1 MEGRGSK
8 RSIIVAALA
17 ALLCALAVSMAMG
30 PSTLLLAEE
39 TTEETTTDDS
49 SSSTDDGGS
58 TDEGTGSTN
67 EDDSSTGSTSGDET
81 NSESN
86 SDDTNSDDTES
97 GDTTEGDGTSSEEGS
112 SSSGDTGD
120 DSSTDESSTDD
131 AEEETTTT
139 AHAYT
144 YYTFIDADGDEYLIV
159 MRDDWSYVVLEEVTD
174 GVGGVT
180 WGYDVSDNGDGTYT
194 LTKIDADASDLF
206 HAEYIVYL
214 GDDGIVYEVVDTEEE
229 TTEATESDEETLAQ
243 TGDGASTMVAGV
255 ASMGAIALAAGVLA
269 GKRRKA

>member
-1 MEGRGSK
+1 MEGKTSK

-30 PSTLLLAEE
+30 PRTLLLASFG
-39 TTEETTTDDS
+39 DS
-49 SSSTDDGGS
+49 SGNESTDTNTDG
-58 TDEGTGSTN
+58 
-67 EDDSSTGSTSGDET
+67 
-81 NSESN
+81 SN
-86 SDDTNSDDTES
+86 SSGDTNSDSSGNESTGNESTDTNTDDS
-97 GDTTEGDGTSSEEGS
+97 N
-112 SSSGDTGD
+112 SSGDTGD

-139 AHAYT
+139 EHAYT

-180 WGYDVSDNGDGTYT
+180 WGYDVSDNGDGSYT

-243 TGDGASTMVAGV
+243 TGDSTFTMVAGA
-255 ASMGAIALAAGVLA
+255 ASMGAIALAAGVLSS
-269 GKRRKA
+269 KRRKA